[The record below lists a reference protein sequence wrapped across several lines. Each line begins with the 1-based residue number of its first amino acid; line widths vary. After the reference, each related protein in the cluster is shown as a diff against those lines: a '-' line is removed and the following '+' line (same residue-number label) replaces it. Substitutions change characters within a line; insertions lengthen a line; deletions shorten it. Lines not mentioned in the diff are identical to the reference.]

1 MKDEFESY
9 ATGLTAPARD
19 ADPITPSDANDLTAA
34 TRAIYVGETGS
45 LQVRMVSGQTV
56 SFANM
61 QAGVIYPL
69 RVAQVMA
76 TGTTAGGLVGLR

>member
-1 MKDEFESY
+1 MKDEFKSY

-34 TRAIYVGETGS
+34 TRAIYVGETGN

-61 QAGVIYPL
+61 QAGVICL
-69 RVAQVMA
+69 LDVAQFV
-76 TGTTAGGLVGLR
+76 TAGGLAVMD